1 MITLDNLSYRYGKN
15 LVALDGISVTIPTGI
30 HLLLGENGSGK
41 TTLLHVIAGLRL
53 AVPSD
58 SCLIDGMP
66 TASRSLPVS
75 SETFIYTDSMT
86 FPYKTIAEMERYHA
100 PFYPAFNAEQL
111 HRNLAA
117 FGMTGREPID
127 RFSLGNRKKAQLA
140 YILALRPKVL
150 LLDEPAN
157 GLDIS
162 ARDTFIR
169 MLAENV
175 SEEQTVIVSTH
186 VVFDFQNI
194 VDGVIV
200 LNHGRLVLSMPVW
213 EITDRIA
220 FVSDSMPPA
229 NALFM
234 QQYLG
239 RFNAIVPNDGSVQ
252 SDIDYVVFYNAL
264 QSANRDSVLSSL
276 LSDTLN

>member
-1 MITLDNLSYRYGKN
+1 
-15 LVALDGISVTIPTGI
+15 
-30 HLLLGENGSGK
+30 
-41 TTLLHVIAGLRL
+41 
-53 AVPSD
+53 
-58 SCLIDGMP
+58 
-66 TASRSLPVS
+66 
-75 SETFIYTDSMT
+75 
-86 FPYKTIAEMERYHA
+86 
-100 PFYPAFNAEQL
+100 
-111 HRNLAA
+111 
-117 FGMTGREPID
+117 
-127 RFSLGNRKKAQLA
+127 
-140 YILALRPKVL
+140 
-150 LLDEPAN
+150 
-157 GLDIS
+157 
-162 ARDTFIR
+162 

-200 LNHGRLVLSMPVW
+200 LSHGRLVLSMPVW

-239 RFNAIVPNDGSVQ
+239 RFNAIVPNDGTVQ

-264 QSANRDSVLSSL
+264 QSANRDSVLNSL
-276 LSDTLN
+276 LN